1 MLLAEHIFSFD
12 LHTIKQI
19 IENQKEFRDDI
30 VAFLKKDLSDSLR
43 TLREMKADD
52 PEITES
58 VQQMRAR
65 VKNMKTPSISSL
77 FFMSK
82 DKCDHYAWWDADNE
96 EVIIY
101 KYD

>member
-1 MLLAEHIFSFD
+1 M
-12 LHTIKQI
+12 HTIKQI

-43 TLREMKADD
+43 TLREMEADD

-65 VKNMKTPSISSL
+65 VKKMKTPSVSSL

-82 DKCDHYAWWDADNE
+82 DKSDYYAWWDVDNE